1 MPYLCTIGQ
10 HLANV
15 LKTHG
20 AWVTECLSESRRLR
34 AFAFWMDGR
43 CAEAIHPAQDL
54 MTTVPVEVARRVP
67 ELEFVLTTP
76 VLSFVRC
83 GQWDDVVRHPAPP
96 ADLTY
101 SMALWHYARGLAFV
115 ALGELTAK
123 RKQTEEALENLNE
136 AVRLQDELRYYE
148 PPDWYY
154 PIRESLGTL
163 LLATGMRLRRNRYFE
178 RT

>member
-1 MPYLCTIGQ
+1 L
-10 HLANV
+10 HLAA
-15 LKTHG
+15 K
-20 AWVTECLSESRRLR
+20 VTS
-34 AFAFWMDGR
+34 
-43 CAEAIHPAQDL
+43 
-54 MTTVPVEVARRVP
+54 
-67 ELEFVLTTP
+67 
-76 VLSFVRC
+76 
-83 GQWDDVVRHPAPP
+83 
-96 ADLTY
+96 
-101 SMALWHYARGLAFV
+101 
-115 ALGELTAK
+115 GELSAK